1 METKTVTVHARLA
14 EETAELAKVCARN
27 KGLSDSAFFRLA
39 VEEAV
44 RKYRPKHKVAGPE
57 FVETE
62 DIREAF
68 AQDLRR
74 MELWD

>member
-1 METKTVTVHARLA
+1 MTIKSVPLHFRLA
-14 EETAELAKVCARN
+14 EETRDLARVCARN
-27 KGLSDSAFFRLA
+27 KGLSDSGFYRLA

-44 RKYRPKHKVAGPE
+44 QKYRPKHKVAGPE

-62 DIREAF
+62 DIRDAF

-74 MELWD
+74 MDIL